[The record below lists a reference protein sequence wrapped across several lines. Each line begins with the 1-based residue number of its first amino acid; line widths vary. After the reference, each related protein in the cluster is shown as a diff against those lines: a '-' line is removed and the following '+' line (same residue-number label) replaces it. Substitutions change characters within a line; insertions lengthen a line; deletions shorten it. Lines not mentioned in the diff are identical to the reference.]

1 MNIIFPRAA
10 YHTIV
15 PSTEELYCLI
25 SLILLRTESRT
36 NNQTTYNPNF
46 LISWNHDADEYVVL
60 SPNVD
65 RFAHSFPK
73 LRGSYDSTACHVR
86 AVTERY
92 QGRGGGLPT
101 DDNLPQER
109 GEIGLVEM
117 HDDVIAP
124 GRSGSRNMHTF
135 LKTSRE
141 KCYSRKRDCH
151 ICS

>member
-1 MNIIFPRAA
+1 MLT
-10 YHTIV
+10 TILNEV
-15 PSTEELYCLI
+15 LCYIDGIYVEKRRRERRQRYQEHVI
-25 SLILLRTESRT
+25 
-36 NNQTTYNPNF
+36 NPNF

-135 LKTSRE
+135 LAYFKML
-141 KCYSRKRDCH
+141 
-151 ICS
+151 